1 MILLK
6 KPDYNVNITEIDGET
21 LSISGLA
28 TNSTLTAV
36 DNKIKVKKKQTATQK
51 LLKLKRNLLIKIMT
65 SILLLQNLI
74 L

>member
-6 KPDYNVNITEIDGET
+6 KTDYNVNITEIDGET

-28 TNSTLTAV
+28 RNSTLTAV